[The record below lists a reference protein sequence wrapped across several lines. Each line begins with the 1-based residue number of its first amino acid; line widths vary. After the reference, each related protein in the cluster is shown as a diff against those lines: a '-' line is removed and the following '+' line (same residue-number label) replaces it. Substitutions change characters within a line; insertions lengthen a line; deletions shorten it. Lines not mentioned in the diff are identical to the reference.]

1 MKLTREGNFGIIWED
16 GEGHHISLVPVKLK
30 VGPNKATSVDD
41 VKRLLNEPIEGET
54 SSSSEEM
61 VKIHAVP
68 KEREHR
74 QHSAGPSDTKLQQT
88 EQEHM
93 ATH

>member
-1 MKLTREGNFGIIWED
+1 M
-16 GEGHHISLVPVKLK
+16 KLK
-30 VGPNKATSVDD
+30 VGPNKATSVED
-41 VKRLLNEPIEGET
+41 VKRLLNEPIEGEP

-74 QHSAGPSDTKLQQT
+74 HHSASSSDTKLQQT